1 MNHIKRPLIGSP
13 KQTWDYYVSTSVEL
27 FLSNF
32 RYEVPNMD
40 IEKMVDIYTKEI
52 PQLFEDTIF
61 TGEHLEK
68 IRKRLL
74 EYLKNYIN
82 SRGGIENLDLYT
94 EEELDIIF
102 EQNVEYIL
110 NRLSRKLGVTREQLS
125 QIFESKN
132 EDS

>member
-1 MNHIKRPLIGSP
+1 
-13 KQTWDYYVSTSVEL
+13 
-27 FLSNF
+27 
-32 RYEVPNMD
+32 
-40 IEKMVDIYTKEI
+40 MVDIYTKEI

-102 EQNVEYIL
+102 EQKVEYIL